1 MPQPE
6 TRVNKRALS
15 LPWLIL
21 SIALVL
27 TVAAPLRASV
37 AERKPDAPP
46 AGKTAEIDRLFDAGG
61 EQAAREIVPYL
72 KDRDLAVRSHAMR
85 RLVDLG
91 EPAVDT
97 LIAALADDSVR
108 WLASGAL
115 INIGNDCIRKTVLA
129 LKHQDAAV
137 RRNALFILRQ
147 LDARAAAPSIQEALS
162 DPDPTVQVQ
171 AIQTVAQFGG
181 DGAQRLVLTKA
192 DSRVPI
198 VRDAA
203 IEVLPKFGSESIS
216 ALTSLLDYGKPDD
229 VRVAAIRALG
239 TMGTLESLTYLK
251 KSLSDPSPLVRYY
264 AILTLGDTGDA
275 SILDDLAL
283 RMDDADPTVRESA
296 SDVFGGMA
304 EAGRSHLFR
313 LLREGNSLQKIS
325 AASAVRKA
333 RYRPA
338 VPLLIDATRDASAE
352 VKVAAVAGLMVLA
365 DPSSVEGLVNG
376 LRDPDIR
383 WLCVLALR
391 QFGDANIRPLLRRTN
406 DPELDYWK
414 HYVLEG
420 MGDRV
425 LEGCLETLGKEEDI
439 GTRIAT
445 LCTMR
450 QIKDIRAVYPIVR
463 LLGDDRLGYV
473 AGFVLSQMGEVAVE
487 PLLLSTQDDNPA
499 VRARAATA
507 LGEIGLARVMR
518 PLRDLTQDK
527 DPQVRQAAERAIRKI
542 AREDAAAT
550 QASELCPK

>member
-1 MPQPE
+1 M
-6 TRVNKRALS
+6 KGF
-15 LPWLIL
+15 
-21 SIALVL
+21 LVL
-27 TVAAPLRASV
+27 FGVLVALAAAAPAAP
-37 AERKPDAPP
+37 AESGADDSLA
-46 AGKTAEIDRLFDAGG
+46 AKTAAIDRLLEAGG
-61 EQAAREIVPYL
+61 EEAARAILPYL

-85 RLVDLG
+85 RLVDIG
-91 EPAVDT
+91 ERAVDP
-97 LIAALADDSVR
+97 LIGALAEEDTR

-115 INIGNDCIRKTVLA
+115 INIGNDAVRKTVLA
-129 LKHQDAAV
+129 LKNGNPAV

-162 DPDPTVQVQ
+162 DPDHGVQVQ
-171 AIQTVAQFGG
+171 AIQTIAQFGG
-181 DGAQRLVLTKA
+181 EGAQRLVRAKTE
-192 DSRVPI
+192 SIVPA

-203 IEVLPKFGSESIS
+203 IEALPKFGAASIPALS
-216 ALTSLLDYGKPDD
+216 ALLDYGKPDD

-239 TMGTLESLTYLK
+239 TMGTRESLTYLD
-251 KSLSDPSPLVRYY
+251 KSLADPSPLVRYY
-264 AILTLGDTGDA
+264 ATLTLGDTNDP
-275 SILDDLAL
+275 SVLDHLVRL
-283 RMDDADPTVRESA
+283 MDDPDPTVREAA
-296 SDVFGGMA
+296 SDVFGRMPDV
-304 EAGRSHLFR
+304 AGAQLFR
-313 LLREGNSLQKIS
+313 LLKDGNMLQKIS
-325 AASAVRKA
+325 AATAIRKA

-338 VPLLIDATRDASAE
+338 VPLLLDATRDSE
-352 VKVAAVAGLMVLA
+352 RDVKVASVAALMVLA
-365 DPSSVEGLVNG
+365 DPASVEGLVNG

-425 LEGCLETLGKEEDI
+425 LEGCLDTLGKEQDI
-439 GTRIAT
+439 ATRIST

-450 QIKDIRAVYPIVR
+450 QIKDIRAVYPIIR
-463 LLGDDRLGYV
+463 LLGDERLGYV
-473 AGFVLSQMGEVAVE
+473 AGFVLAQMGEIAVE

-507 LGEIGLARVMR
+507 LGEIGLDRVMR
-518 PLRDLTQDK
+518 PLRDLTRDR

-542 AREDAAAT
+542 AKEEAAAA

>member
-1 MPQPE
+1 MNRIIVLLPCLLLAHAAVPP
-6 TRVNKRALS
+6 AS
-15 LPWLIL
+15 LPE
-21 SIALVL
+21 SR
-27 TVAAPLRASV
+27 TGDPASS
-37 AERKPDAPP
+37 
-46 AGKTAEIDRLFDAGG
+46 GTSQIDRLFDAGG
-61 EQAAREIVPYL
+61 EGAAREIVPYL
-72 KDRDLAVRSHAMR
+72 KDRDLLVRSHAMK

-91 EPAVDT
+91 EPAVDP
-97 LIAALADDSVR
+97 LIAALAEEDVR

-115 INIGNDCIRKTVLA
+115 INIGNDSIRKTVLA
-129 LKHQDAAV
+129 LKHKNAAV

-162 DPDPTVQVQ
+162 DPDPSVQVQ

-181 DGAQRLVLTKA
+181 EGAQRLVLAKA
-192 DSRVPI
+192 DSRVTL

-203 IEVLPKFGSESIS
+203 IEALPKFGSDSVS

-239 TMGTLESLTYLK
+239 TMGTRESLTYLK
-251 KSLSDPSPLVRYY
+251 RSLTDPSPLVRYY
-264 AILTLGDTGDA
+264 ATLTLGDTGDP
-275 SILDDLAL
+275 SILDDLGR
-283 RMDDADPTVRESA
+283 RMDDADPTVREAA
-296 SDVFGGMA
+296 SDVFGRMPD
-304 EAGRSHLFR
+304 AGRSHLFR
-313 LLREGNSLQKIS
+313 LLREGNMLQKIS
-325 AASAVRKA
+325 AATAIRKG

-338 VPLLIDATRDASAE
+338 EPLLIEGMRDPSAD
-352 VKVAAVAGLMVLA
+352 VKVASVAALMVLA
-365 DPSSVEGLVNG
+365 DPASVEGLVNG

-425 LEGCLETLGKEEDI
+425 LEGCLEALGKEEDI
-439 GTRIAT
+439 GTRIST

-450 QIKDIRAVYPIVR
+450 QIKDIRAVYPIIR

-473 AGFVLSQMGEVAVE
+473 ASFVLAQMGEVAVE
-487 PLLLSTQDDNPA
+487 PLLLSTQDENPA

-542 AREDAAAT
+542 AREDTAAS

>member
-1 MPQPE
+1 M
-6 TRVNKRALS
+6 NKSA
-15 LPWLIL
+15 
-21 SIALVL
+21 AVL
-27 TVAAPLRASV
+27 LCLLLACAAAPRSHA
-37 AERKPDAPP
+37 AESAPDGPP
-46 AGKTAEIDRLFDAGG
+46 PSKTTAIDRLFDKGG
-61 EQAAREIVPYL
+61 DAAAREIIAYL
-72 KDRDLAVRSHAMR
+72 RDADLGVRSHAMK

-91 EPAVDT
+91 EPAVDS
-97 LIAALADDSVR
+97 LIVALADESVR

-115 INIGNDCIRKTVLA
+115 INIGNDSVRKTVLA
-129 LKHQDAAV
+129 LKHKDPAV

-162 DPDPTVQVQ
+162 DADPSVQVQ

-181 DGAQRLVLTKA
+181 EGAQRLVRAKA
-192 DSRVPI
+192 DSAVPLI
-198 VRDAA
+198 RDAA
-203 IEVLPKFGSESIS
+203 IDALPKFGSESIP
-216 ALTSLLDYGKPDD
+216 ALASLLDYGRPDE

-239 TMGTLESLTYLK
+239 TMGTKESLTYLDR
-251 KSLSDPSPLVRYY
+251 SLTDPSALVRYY
-264 AILTLGDTGDA
+264 AILTLGDTDDP
-275 SILDDLAL
+275 SILDELVL
-283 RMDDADPTVRESA
+283 RMDDPDPTVREAA
-296 SDVFGGMA
+296 SDVFARMPD
-304 EAGRSHLFR
+304 AGRAHLFR
-313 LLREGNSLQKIS
+313 FLREGNTLQKIS
-325 AASAVRKA
+325 AATAIRKA

-338 VPLLIDATRDASAE
+338 EPLLVEGTRDASKD
-352 VKVAAVAGLMVLA
+352 VKVACVAALMVLA
-365 DPSSVEGLVNG
+365 DPASVEGLVNG

-425 LEGCLETLGKEEDI
+425 LDGCLETLKKEEDI
-439 GTRIAT
+439 GTRIST

-450 QIKDIRAVYPIVR
+450 QIKDIRAVYPVVR
-463 LLGDDRLGYV
+463 LLGDERLGFV
-473 AGFVLSQMGEVAVE
+473 AGFVLAQMGEVAVE

-527 DPQVRQAAERAIRKI
+527 ELQVRQAAERAIRKI
-542 AREDAAAT
+542 AREDCAPG
-550 QASELCPK
+550 QPPELCPK

>member
-1 MPQPE
+1 M
-6 TRVNKRALS
+6 NKCVV
-15 LPWLIL
+15 
-21 SIALVL
+21 VL
-27 TVAAPLRASV
+27 LCLLLACAAAPGPCP
-37 AERKPDAPP
+37 AEPGTDGPPP
-46 AGKTAEIDRLFDAGG
+46 AKTAEIDRLFDKGG
-61 EQAAREIVPYL
+61 DGAAREIVAYL
-72 KDRDLAVRSHAMR
+72 RDRDLAVRSHAMR

-91 EPAVDT
+91 EPAVDS
-97 LIAALADDSVR
+97 LIAALADENVR

-115 INIGNDCIRKTVLA
+115 INIGNDSIRKTVLA
-129 LKHQDAAV
+129 LKHKNPAV

-147 LDARAAAPSIQEALS
+147 LDARAAAPSIQAMLS
-162 DPDPTVQVQ
+162 DPDPSVQVQ

-181 DGAQRLVLTKA
+181 EGAQRLVLSKA
-192 DSRVPI
+192 ESRVGL

-203 IEVLPKFGSESIS
+203 IEVLPKFGSESLS

-239 TMGTLESLTYLK
+239 SMGTRESLIYLE
-251 KSLSDPSPLVRYY
+251 KSLTDPSPLVRYY
-264 AILTLGDTGDA
+264 ATLTLGDTGDP
-275 SILDDLAL
+275 SILDHLAL
-283 RMDDADPTVRESA
+283 RMDDADPTVREAA
-296 SDVFGGMA
+296 SDVFGRMP

-313 LLREGNSLQKIS
+313 FLREGNTLQKIS
-325 AASAVRKA
+325 AATAVRKGK
-333 RYRPA
+333 YRPA
-338 VPLLIDATRDASAE
+338 EPLLVDGMRDESPD
-352 VKVAAVAGLMVLA
+352 VKVASVAALMVLA
-365 DPSSVEGLVNG
+365 DPASVEGLVNG
-376 LRDPDIR
+376 LRDPHIR

-391 QFGDANIRPLLRRTN
+391 QFGDVNIRPLLRRTN

-425 LEGCLETLGKEEDI
+425 LEGCLEALGKEEDI
-439 GTRIAT
+439 GTRIST

-518 PLRDLTQDK
+518 PLRELTQDK

-542 AREDAAAT
+542 AREDCIPG